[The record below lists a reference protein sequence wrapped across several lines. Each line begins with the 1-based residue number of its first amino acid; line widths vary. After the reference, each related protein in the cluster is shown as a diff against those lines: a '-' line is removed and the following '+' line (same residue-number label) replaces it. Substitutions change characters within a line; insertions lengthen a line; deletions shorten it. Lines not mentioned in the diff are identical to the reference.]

1 MKTALLVVSFGTTH
15 LDTLE
20 KTIAATENTLAAAFP
35 EFPLYRAFTSGIVR
49 KRLKAKFNI
58 HADSVEEAMT
68 RIAADSFE
76 HVIVQPTLL
85 IPGEEYDKLC
95 VAIEASAGNMN
106 VCIGKPLLCGEP
118 DLDAVIRV
126 LQEAYPVD
134 DDTILLLMGHGTEH
148 AANDIYIRLAQ
159 KMRKLPM
166 RLCTVEGTPS
176 FDDAIEELTAQPQ
189 RKVQLAPM
197 LFVAGD
203 HAKND
208 MAGDEPDSLRSM
220 LEAKG
225 YIVSCAIQGLGEL
238 ADVRN
243 MYAQKA
249 REALV

>member
-20 KTIAATENTLAAAFP
+20 KTIAAAENTLAAAFP

-49 KRLKAKFNI
+49 KRLKAKFDI

-68 RIAADSFE
+68 RIAGDGFE
-76 HVIVQPTLL
+76 QVIVQPTLL

-95 VAIEASAGNMN
+95 TAIEASAGNMN
-106 VCIGKPLLCGEP
+106 VYIGKPLLCGEP
-118 DLDAVIRV
+118 DLDAIIHV

-220 LEAKG
+220 LEEKG
-225 YIVSCAIQGLGEL
+225 FTVECKIQGLGEL
-238 ADVRN
+238 QAIRN
-243 MYAQKA
+243 MYVQKA
-249 REALV
+249 AEAIK

>member
-1 MKTALLVVSFGTTH
+1 
-15 LDTLE
+15 
-20 KTIAATENTLAAAFP
+20 
-35 EFPLYRAFTSGIVR
+35 
-49 KRLKAKFNI
+49 
-58 HADSVEEAMT
+58 
-68 RIAADSFE
+68 
-76 HVIVQPTLL
+76 
-85 IPGEEYDKLC
+85 
-95 VAIEASAGNMN
+95 MN
-106 VCIGKPLLCGEP
+106 VCIGKPLLCDEP
-118 DLDAVIRV
+118 DLDAIIRM

-208 MAGDEPDSLRSM
+208 MAGDEPDSLRSR